1 MASTLC
7 TRLAGS
13 YISRA
18 RAYCCE
24 NEKGR
29 ETSRPLVFSTMV
41 AALWPEAG
49 HHAAPRLDGAERIA
63 RKPVTRSEAPH
74 IDAGAVIVHQS
85 AKHHAIALELD
96 DNVICGLGTG
106 GLHNHKVALPVSI
119 QNRLTCI
126 MAPFCQSAGSLGFGF
141 GLAQKLFRDL
151 FAIIKIHLGLG
162 NTSTNRWIA
171 GTIMNFSQKAVLL
184 HCVTVTRGIW
194 VTGAKSVATIEI
206 RGCCVAVLSL
216 KGNHENTYRNQM
228 T

>member
-85 AKHHAIALELD
+85 AKHHAIAL
-96 DNVICGLGTG
+96 
-106 GLHNHKVALPVSI
+106 
-119 QNRLTCI
+119 
-126 MAPFCQSAGSLGFGF
+126 FCQSAGSLGFGF